1 MGDEM
6 DKELPKRKPTRL
18 HYFDYNSQGAYFIT
32 ICTENRRKMLS
43 RIVGCDVLGAPK
55 NVELLQCGKVVEKV
69 ISQLNQHYENI
80 DVDKYV
86 IMPNHIHLLLRVR
99 GNGAP
104 RTSHPTEKDAIVQE
118 SGAPRTSHPTEKDA
132 IVQEN
137 GAPRTS
143 HPTEKDA
150 IDRGNGAPRT
160 SHPTRQ
166 VSTVSSFV
174 STLKRFCNKEIG
186 ENIWQISFYDHI
198 IRDQEDYKNHIKY
211 IKENPAQWYF
221 DELYSE

>member
-1 MGDEM
+1 MQRVAN
-6 DKELPKRKPTRL
+6 LR
-18 HYFDYNSQGAYFIT
+18 
-32 ICTENRRKMLS
+32 RRKMLS

-55 NVELLQCGKVVEKV
+55 NVELLQSGKVVEKF
-69 ISQLNQHYENI
+69 INQLNQHYENI

-104 RTSHPTEKDAIVQE
+104 GTSQ
-118 SGAPRTSHPTEKDA
+118 
-132 IVQEN
+132 
-137 GAPRTS
+137 
-143 HPTEKDA
+143 
-150 IDRGNGAPRT
+150 NGAPRT

-166 VSTVSSFV
+166 VSIVSSFV

-211 IKENPAQWYF
+211 IKDNPAQWYF